1 MKLNTIAAYVMA
13 CAFTTLASAQAAPS
27 SADHGTSYTHAQ
39 LKQMER
45 DAHTPEQNKALANY
59 YGTKQKDYAQLA
71 AEAKQEWL
79 QRSENAPAVAA
90 AKYPR
95 PVDSARNLFEY
106 YTQKASDA
114 ATLSAKYDQL
124 ASTYLTA
131 KNK

>member
-1 MKLNTIAAYVMA
+1 MRLNTIAACVLA

-27 SADHGTSYTHAQ
+27 SADKGTSYSHAQ

-45 DAHTPEQNKALANY
+45 DARTPEQNKALADY
-59 YGTKQKDYAQLA
+59 YGKKQKDYAQLA
-71 AEAKQEWL
+71 ADAKQDWL
-79 QRSENAPAVAA
+79 QKSQNAPAVAA

>member
-39 LKQMER
+39 LK
-45 DAHTPEQNKALANY
+45 HY

-106 YTQKASDA
+106 YTQKASEA
-114 ATLSAKYDQL
+114 ASLSAKYDQL
-124 ASTYLTA
+124 ATTYLA
-131 KNK
+131 NKNK

>member
-1 MKLNTIAAYVMA
+1 
-13 CAFTTLASAQAAPS
+13 
-27 SADHGTSYTHAQ
+27 
-39 LKQMER
+39 MER

-106 YTQKASDA
+106 YTQKASEA
-114 ATLSAKYDQL
+114 ASLSAKYDQL
-124 ASTYLTA
+124 ATTYLA
-131 KNK
+131 NKNK